1 VPLRVVV
8 NESSA
13 REGRNIPRALYLH
26 LCWEHP
32 MQRCAVNSYWEHSGL
47 NWVLQITDE
56 VKVWHAVGSEND
68 SIAEEHSLGI

>member
-1 VPLRVVV
+1 
-8 NESSA
+8 
-13 REGRNIPRALYLH
+13 
-26 LCWEHP
+26 